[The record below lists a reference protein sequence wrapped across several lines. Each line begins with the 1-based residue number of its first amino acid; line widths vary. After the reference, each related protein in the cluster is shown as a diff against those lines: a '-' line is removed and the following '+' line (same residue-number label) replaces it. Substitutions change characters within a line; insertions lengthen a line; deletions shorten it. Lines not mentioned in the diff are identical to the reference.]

1 MQVKKKEVIVN
12 METKIRL
19 ITLGVKQVDLIQPLA
34 KKGVHT
40 SQCEL
45 NLAIN
50 GRGTQEKHKRILEAV
65 DEILTEME
73 EKK

>member
-1 MQVKKKEVIVN
+1 

-50 GRGTQEKHKRILEAV
+50 GRGTQEKHKKILEAV
-65 DEILTEME
+65 NEILTEWE